1 METPEQER
9 KTYSIE
15 EIKKLAPGYRG
26 KPENFDPKKV
36 GEKPKLKTK
45 SRLGPKC
52 ALAEAPTSLDKN
64 TTPSEQKNQ
73 LLLAESIFG
82 VDITVIP
89 IQPREDFSTS
99 FSRLPEIA
107 VETYNQC
114 SVDERQIDRVIA
126 KEEMSYYA
134 TGLLWMKLIDV
145 KTKQKI
151 EALTN
156 EEKSIRK
163 ATKDTEFIV
172 PEPIAAYL
180 HQVGQYSDKMGKTT
194 DLKIPNLPTTSVQGM
209 GGYHAAEINED
220 THNLFEEVPSLGIAG
235 DMVMALCQE
244 AQEPAPNFHIAIP
257 VGAKVTS
264 NLTGRIFP
272 VGSQRQE
279 IKQRLA
285 GQGITAVDFPEYV
298 PNTRFNLRYLKSL
311 SDIIGNFE
319 TFRNERVCFARLT
332 ASGGETQ
339 VIQTRPTPN
348 EDMQES
354 WTRRSVQATSAS
366 DSSTATMGASFMFGF
381 QTYKEPGDGATATE
395 QHAKWCCL
403 DSTGEGED
411 AWTIPQAWIDNRN
424 TRRNL
429 PPGIGTERFRTLSKR
444 QDIVLEEVIRRMVNT
459 PR

>member
-9 KTYSIE
+9 RIYSIE
-15 EIKKLAPGYRG
+15 EIKKLVPGYRG
-26 KPENFDPKKV
+26 KPENFDPKKA
-36 GEKPKLKTK
+36 GQKSQLAPK
-45 SRLGPKC
+45 SRL
-52 ALAEAPTSLDKN
+52 AVAPTSLDN
-64 TTPSEQKNQ
+64 TPIVQNDE
-73 LLLAESIFG
+73 LLLDESFFG

-89 IQPREDFSTS
+89 TQPREDFSTS

-145 KTKQKI
+145 KAKQNV
-151 EALTN
+151 EVLTN

-163 ATKDTEFIV
+163 ATKDAEFNV
-172 PEPIAAYL
+172 PQPIAAYL
-180 HQVGQYSDKMGKTT
+180 LQIGQYSDKMGKTT
-194 DLKIPNLPTTSVQGM
+194 DLRIPNLPTTSVEGM
-209 GGYHAAEINED
+209 GGYHAAAIDEG

-272 VGSQRQE
+272 VGPRRQE

-285 GQGITAVDFPEYV
+285 GQGITALDFPEYV
-298 PNTRFNLRYLKSL
+298 PNTRFSLRYLKSL
-311 SDIIGNFE
+311 SDIIGKFE
-319 TFRNERVCFARLT
+319 TFRNVSLCFTRLT

-339 VIQTRPTPN
+339 VIQTRPTPD
-348 EDMQES
+348 EDMHEL

-366 DSSTATMGASFMFGF
+366 DSSTAIMGASFMFGF
-381 QTYKEPGDGATATE
+381 QTYKEPGEGATATE

-403 DSTGEGED
+403 DSIGEGED
-411 AWTIPQAWIDNRN
+411 AWTIPQEWIDNRN

-444 QDIVLEEVIRRMVNT
+444 QDLVLEDVIRRMVNT